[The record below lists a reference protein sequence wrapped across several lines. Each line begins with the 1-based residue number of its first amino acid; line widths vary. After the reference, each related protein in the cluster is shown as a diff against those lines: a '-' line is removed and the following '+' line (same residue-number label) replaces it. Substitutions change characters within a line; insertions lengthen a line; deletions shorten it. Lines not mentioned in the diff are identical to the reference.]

1 MKTHDYC
8 RRRRIPGKSPC
19 GFSLIEVLVALAV
32 LSIGLL
38 GVAAMQT
45 MAIVTSQGGYL
56 RTQAVFQAYD
66 MMDRLRANPAGLAA
80 GLYDNIPNTPGSPPG
95 SCSPSCATDQTRD
108 FDRYDWNT
116 ANQNLLP
123 NGRGTIVSADSQ
135 TFSINV
141 FWDDRSNRGDPNL
154 SAAARAA
161 LVAQQFTMTVT
172 LR

>member
-45 MAIVTSQGGYL
+45 MAVTTGQGAYL

-66 MMDRLRANPAGLAA
+66 MMDRLRANPVGLAA
-80 GLYDNIPNTPGSPPG
+80 GLYDNIPNTPGSPPV
-95 SCSPSCATDQTRD
+95 SCSPSCTADQTRD
-108 FDRYDWNT
+108 LDRYDWNT

-141 FWDDRSNRGDPNL
+141 FWDDRSNQGDPDL
-154 SAAARAA
+154 SAAARAT
-161 LVAQQFTMTVT
+161 LVAQQFTMAVT